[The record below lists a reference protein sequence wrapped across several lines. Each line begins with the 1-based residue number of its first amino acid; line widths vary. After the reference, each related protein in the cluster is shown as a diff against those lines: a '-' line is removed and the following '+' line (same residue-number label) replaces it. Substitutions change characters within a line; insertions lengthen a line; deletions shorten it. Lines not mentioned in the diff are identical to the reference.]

1 MKKLF
6 SMIFVMLFAF
16 SMFAKSW
23 WVPTCDAKDHQHE
36 YHEYAGFQLCYE
48 ETYEQP
54 MFVSYHLT
62 KANINAADLKRPG
75 TSAFKADPAITTG
88 SAERSDYTAS
98 DSSGA
103 HYSRGHLA
111 PNDDMN
117 YSAQTQ
123 TECFLLSNMS
133 PQEQNYFNGGIWLK
147 AEDAVRDLGKYH
159 DDTYVVTGP
168 ILDRTDFKTIGANK
182 VAVPNDFYKI
192 AVFCDDGKIVDAFA
206 VIMSQT
212 NKVQAKAAGLEFND
226 ARFITSIDEIEK
238 RTGLDFFPTLKD
250 DVENALEAHEYGDKF
265 TLDEEFDDGSS
276 NTVTKPSEE
285 TPSVVIPGTTD
296 ETVVIPGEV
305 EEGASDVVISGEIN
319 TDTPTVGNIGVEK
332 PLDIIKDV
340 AKLTNSVRNK
350 KYIKNI
356 ARDMNTDI
364 NSVLYN
370 IGLNGLE
377 GKLKNYPIT
386 GTRFTYKQPGS
397 VEKNDDVAIKAAVEN
412 NDATLEE
419 IAEIYGVTVN
429 DVIVYLGVLKV
440 DVKYISK

>member
-1 MKKLF
+1 M
-6 SMIFVMLFAF
+6 
-16 SMFAKSW
+16 
-23 WVPTCDAKDHQHE
+23 
-36 YHEYAGFQLCYE
+36 
-48 ETYEQP
+48 
-54 MFVSYHLT
+54 
-62 KANINAADLKRPG
+62 
-75 TSAFKADPAITTG
+75 
-88 SAERSDYTAS
+88 
-98 DSSGA
+98 
-103 HYSRGHLA
+103 
-111 PNDDMN
+111 
-117 YSAQTQ
+117 
-123 TECFLLSNMS
+123 
-133 PQEQNYFNGGIWLK
+133 
-147 AEDAVRDLGKYH
+147 
-159 DDTYVVTGP
+159 
-168 ILDRTDFKTIGANK
+168 
-182 VAVPNDFYKI
+182 
-192 AVFCDDGKIVDAFA
+192 
-206 VIMSQT
+206 
-212 NKVQAKAAGLEFND
+212 
-226 ARFITSIDEIEK
+226 
-238 RTGLDFFPTLKD
+238 DFFPTLKD

-305 EEGASDVVISGEIN
+305 EEGTSDVVIPGEID
-319 TDTPTVGNIGVEK
+319 TDTKENVNTPTVGNIGVEK

-340 AKLTNSVRNK
+340 TKLTNSVRNK

-364 NSVLYN
+364 RSVLYN

-377 GKLKNYPIT
+377 GKLVNYPIT

-412 NDATLEE
+412 NDGTLEE